1 MGQSSLEDGVISIK
15 HDVSWMLDFE
25 AHRRSDVILFIMKKA
40 DSFNLSDHTDHEV
53 SCSEPELKY
62 FC

>member
-15 HDVSWMLDFE
+15 HDVSWMLDSE
-25 AHRRSDVILFIMKKA
+25 ATEDLIILFIMKKA